1 MGAGPRQ
8 LGVRPQGYQGSGE
21 AVGRAKGEDWG
32 LGWLCK
38 QEPVRGVGK
47 EVVLTSWWAGL
58 WRERAGGVSLDRGC
72 SDRVPSCLGR
82 VEARMS

>member
-1 MGAGPRQ
+1 MDRKETAR
-8 LGVRPQGYQGSGE
+8 E
-21 AVGRAKGEDWG
+21 EN
-32 LGWLCK
+32 LCS
-38 QEPVRGVGK
+38 PSDSAAWMRLNIVH
-47 EVVLTSWWAGL
+47 L